1 MSRTI
6 LRSSERR
13 GPSYS
18 LSTKF
23 LSSLS
28 GMSVMERTDMGSF
41 STSVFQYF
49 LTDSNCLLR
58 SSFSLISLSL
68 AALDSL
74 SALVFGCLVV
84 TATSAKSASLHLCL
98 AWLSS
103 ARALVTAPSTI
114 ETVDASLT
122 PGESALDSAPGLPP
136 PFRVGSSASDPTPL
150 LTVVGESA
158 RSFAASIAAA
168 RRRLVSS
175 SCLLKSRLTLA
186 YSWLLLCASSSFCC
200 ASCFMEA
207 CLETRWYEWLLSRM
221 VMKLSRRTR
230 SSAASPL
237 TPCATSAP
245 ALPMACCC
253 MYREEWRRRL
263 QI

>member
-74 SALVFGCLVV
+74 SALVFGCLAV
-84 TATSAKSASLHLCL
+84 TATSAKSASLDLCL

-103 ARALVTAPSTI
+103 ARALVVAPSTI
-114 ETVDASLT
+114 ETTDASFAR
-122 PGESALDSAPGLPP
+122 GESALDSAAPGLPP
-136 PFRVGSSASDPTPL
+136 PFRVASSASDPTPL

-175 SCLLKSRLTLA
+175 SRLLRSRLTLA
-186 YSWLLLCASSSFCC
+186 YSWFLLCSSSSFCC
-200 ASCFMEA
+200 AICFMEA
-207 CLETRWYEWLLSRM
+207 CLETLL
-221 VMKLSRRTR
+221 
-230 SSAASPL
+230 
-237 TPCATSAP
+237 
-245 ALPMACCC
+245 
-253 MYREEWRRRL
+253 
-263 QI
+263 

>member
-1 MSRTI
+1 M
-6 LRSSERR
+6 
-13 GPSYS
+13 
-18 LSTKF
+18 STKF

-74 SALVFGCLVV
+74 SALVFGCLAV
-84 TATSAKSASLHLCL
+84 TATSAKSASLELCL

-114 ETVDASLT
+114 ETTDASFA
-122 PGESALDSAPGLPP
+122 PGESALDSAAPELDSAAPGLPP
-136 PFRVGSSASDPTPL
+136 PFRVDSSASDPTPL

-168 RRRLVSS
+168 RRRLASS
-175 SCLLKSRLTLA
+175 SRLLRSRLTLA
-186 YSWLLLCASSSFCC
+186 YSWFLLCSSSSFCC
-200 ASCFMEA
+200 AICLMEA
-207 CLETRWYEWLLSRM
+207 CLATRWYWWLFSRM

-230 SSAASPL
+230 SSAALPL
-237 TPCATSAP
+237 TPSATSAP
-245 ALPMACCC
+245 ALPTACCC
-253 MYREEWRRRL
+253 MNREEWRRRL